1 MTTLKAVGTRVLLTK
16 NKEEERSVS
25 GIILTKTQAE
35 NPRATIIS
43 IGEVAAEKNTCLKT
57 GQQAAVEWSQTAE
70 IKHMGTTFY
79 IADVGSVYAVEVE

>member
-1 MTTLKAVGTRVLLTK
+1 
-16 NKEEERSVS
+16 
-25 GIILTKTQAE
+25 
-35 NPRATIIS
+35 
-43 IGEVAAEKNTCLKT
+43 LKT